1 MLAITKF
8 GWALAP
14 LLAISSAASCCN
26 PHAATEKQRDLI
38 ANNYLNIW
46 NGDVSLIDST
56 FSPEISVHA
65 DRLPSSTGV
74 GSDVLNITTSQGFRD
89 WVTQSRSSWDQYN
102 FIKYKSASEGHNI
115 AIRWTLDGIIG
126 ANFTMAPT

>member
-1 MLAITKF
+1 MFAITKL

-26 PHAATEKQRDLI
+26 PHAATQKQRDLI

-89 WVTQSRSSWDQYN
+89 WVTKSRSSWDQYN
-102 FIKYKSASEGHNI
+102 FIKYKSAGEGHNI

>member
-1 MLAITKF
+1 MVAITKL

-14 LLAISSAASCCN
+14 ILAIASAATCCN
-26 PHAATEKQRDLI
+26 PRAATQKQRDLI

-46 NGDVSLIDST
+46 NGDISLIDST

-74 GSDVLNITTSQGFRD
+74 GSDVLNITTSRGFRD
-89 WVTQSRSSWDQYN
+89 WVTKSRNSWDQYN
-102 FIKYKSASEGHNI
+102 FIKYKSAGEGHNI
-115 AIRWTLDGIIG
+115 AIRWTLDAIIG